1 MSENR
6 IYLVPIDRDFTP
18 TQEQHEKAVE
28 LWQKLCPTYDA
39 IITEKTDENYGYVIN
54 LDEEGYI
61 ETKYGL
67 VAHEPH
73 ILYEYLDLY
82 ESFFESEEYADYLEE
97 KQEEGEDFDFD
108 DPTAFGENLNTET
121 LLKFEEILGTPVE
134 VLWERI

>member
-108 DPTAFGENLNTET
+108 DPTAFGENLNEET